1 LYNVFVAAKILAPAP
16 QEKRLAAYM
25 DWLAQAVGHA
35 DREIPLRNYCTGLLL
50 DGERKSVEPMAAR
63 LAPDHVQSMHESL
76 HHFVAQ
82 SAWSDYD
89 VLRQVRN
96 YVLPAMQ
103 KLGPV
108 TAWIVDETG
117 VVKKGIH
124 SVGVARQYCGRVG
137 KKENCQV
144 SVSLSIATAVGSLP
158 IAWRLYLP
166 EEWINDPARRQKVD
180 IPKEVEFQ
188 TKPQIALAQIQQA
201 VKDGVPRGVVL
212 ADEVY
217 GSNREF
223 REGVIDLK
231 LNYSLAV
238 RYTTTVWA
246 LERQPLPPKPWS
258 GKGGRPTRMRRDQTH
273 QPITMKQL
281 AQQLPEQA
289 WHEVEWREGSKGTLR
304 SRFAALR
311 VRPAYGDDRKGSLQ
325 PEQWMLVEWPDGTNE
340 PSGYWLA
347 RLPVN
352 ISLKRL
358 VAVSKHRWVIERDY
372 EELKGEL
379 GLAHYEGRNW
389 RGFHHHATLCIA
401 SYGFLMAE
409 RSRFSPSAHVGHLEL
424 RATKLPPHF
433 QPRGAKSSRSTA

>member
-1 LYNVFVAAKILAPAP
+1 
-16 QEKRLAAYM
+16 M

-180 IPKEVEFQ
+180 VPKEVEFQ

-311 VRPAYGDDRKGSLQ
+311 VRPAYGDDRKASLQ

>member
-1 LYNVFVAAKILAPAP
+1 
-16 QEKRLAAYM
+16 M

-89 VLRQVRN
+89 VLRQVRD

-238 RYTTTVWA
+238 RCTTTVWA

>member
-1 LYNVFVAAKILAPAP
+1 
-16 QEKRLAAYM
+16 M

-35 DREIPLRNYCTGLLL
+35 DRELPLRNYCTGLLL

-124 SVGVARQYCGRVG
+124 SVGVARQYCGRMG

-238 RYTTTVWA
+238 RCTTTVWA

>member
-1 LYNVFVAAKILAPAP
+1 
-16 QEKRLAAYM
+16 M

-89 VLRQVRN
+89 VLRQVRD

-124 SVGVARQYCGRVG
+124 SVGVARQYCGRMG

-144 SVSLSIATAVGSLP
+144 SVSLSIATATGSLP

>member
-1 LYNVFVAAKILAPAP
+1 
-16 QEKRLAAYM
+16 M

-124 SVGVARQYCGRVG
+124 SVGVARQYCGRMG

-144 SVSLSIATAVGSLP
+144 SVSLSIATATGSLP

-180 IPKEVEFQ
+180 VPKEVEFQ

-311 VRPAYGDDRKGSLQ
+311 VRPAYGDDRKASLQ